1 MGGPFN
7 DFVRKARYFIIVILT
22 IIGLTA
28 IGIATQIGPLTEPD
42 EMLPEDHPIMVTG
55 QLLQNT
61 FSKNSDQAGAF
72 MVSIVWGV
80 KDLDRSNV
88 GLWDPTEI
96 GELVWD
102 EDFDIVPA
110 DNQ

>member
-1 MGGPFN
+1 
-7 DFVRKARYFIIVILT
+7 
-22 IIGLTA
+22 
-28 IGIATQIGPLTEPD
+28 
-42 EMLPEDHPIMVTG
+42 MLPEDHPIMVTG
-55 QLLQNT
+55 KLLSDT
-61 FSKNSDQAGAF
+61 FSKTSEQAGAF

-88 GLWDPTEI
+88 GLWDPTEL

-102 EDFDIVPA
+102 DNFDIVPA